1 MSSFP
6 AFSLLLKSRKP
17 HVLLPIIF
25 FGMMLFDPCE
35 FRAIDWS
42 TLFTAQDVRDHL
54 STEKGRAEALDFCR
68 KMGISKVYV
77 EVFRDGYQA
86 EAQALETARDFFRQA
101 GLRVSGCVTTT
112 RIGKPSTGWDMA
124 VCYTNHNNQ
133 ERLESI
139 FRFAAGIFD
148 EIMIDDFFF
157 TDCQC
162 SECAAAK
169 GSMSW
174 QQYREK
180 LMLEMARDRVLGP
193 AKQVNPKVKV
203 ILKYPQWY
211 DSFQE
216 RGYVVDKETELFD
229 RIWVGT
235 ELRDPSSDEWDHK
248 QQYEGYFIYRWLR
261 DIAGEKTGGGWFDPY
276 GTDATIYLDQA
287 LVTVLAGAPEVFLFH
302 YGSLISPQYK
312 AQAEALAARR
322 KEFEDLSKLVGNWS
336 GIPAYK
342 PVSSEPGGEPFIF
355 DEIGML
361 AIPLVP
367 TAHFPDK
374 AGAALFTL
382 HSLKDVEF
390 VAKLTR
396 FLRAG
401 GTALVSEGLAH
412 ALNGDPRL
420 PSANPVPVNLP
431 KDQYLVKVQE
441 GYGSLVFFSDSL
453 PRLAYV
459 DSSNRVAQWTAAQRD
474 ALAEL
479 RKIVEDFTVTSPDA
493 PPRVAVFPLGA
504 RVGVVNFTELPVAC
518 RIVGLGGMV
527 SRHRK
532 VFATSGASLA
542 SDGVTLRLPPHA
554 LIVVE
559 Q

>member
-1 MSSFP
+1 MFSFP
-6 AFSLLLKSRKP
+6 AFSVSLKLRQPCVLLLIILFGT
-17 HVLLPIIF
+17 LLF
-25 FGMMLFDPCE
+25 APCHLQ
-35 FRAIDWS
+35 AVDWS
-42 TLFTAQDVRDHL
+42 TLFTAQDVRDYL
-54 STEKGRAEALDFCR
+54 STEKGRGEALDFCR
-68 KMGISKVYV
+68 RMGISKVYV
-77 EVFRDGYQA
+77 EAFRNGYQPD
-86 EAQALETARDFFRQA
+86 AQALETARDFFRQA

-112 RIGKPSTGWDMA
+112 GIGKPSSGWNVA
-124 VCYTNHNNQ
+124 VCYTNHKNQ

-174 QQYREK
+174 PQYREK

-193 AKQVNPKVKV
+193 ARQVNPKVKV

-211 DSFQE
+211 DNFQD
-216 RGYVVDKETELFD
+216 RGYIVDRETELFD

-235 ELRDPSSDEWDHK
+235 ELRDPSSDEWGHR
-248 QQYEGYFIYRWLR
+248 QQYMGYFIYRWLR
-261 DIAGEKTGGGWFDPY
+261 DVAGEKTGGGWFDPF
-276 GTDATIYLDQA
+276 GTNATIYLDQA
-287 LVTVLAGAPEVFLFH
+287 LITVLAGAPEVFLFH
-302 YGSLISPQYK
+302 YGSLVSSQYK
-312 AQAEALAARR
+312 EQTEALAAHR
-322 KEFEDLSKLVGNWS
+322 KEFEELSKLVEGWA

-342 PVSSEPGGEPFIF
+342 PVSSEPENEPYAF

-361 AIPLVP
+361 AIPLAP

-374 AGAALFTL
+374 ARAALFTL

-390 VAKLTR
+390 VIRLGR
-396 FLRAG
+396 FLNSG

-420 PSANPVPVNLP
+420 PSTDPVNLP
-431 KDQYLVKVQE
+431 KGQYLLQVRE
-441 GYGSLVFFSDSL
+441 GSGNLVVFSDSL
-453 PRLAYV
+453 PRFAYV
-459 DSSNRVAQWTAAQRD
+459 DSNNRIAQMSADQRE

-479 RKIVEDFTVTSPDA
+479 RKIVEGFTVTSPDA

-504 RVGVVNFTELPVAC
+504 RAGVVNFTELPVAC

-527 SRHRK
+527 SRLRR

-542 SDGVTLRLPPHA
+542 SDGATLRLPPHA

>member
-1 MSSFP
+1 
-6 AFSLLLKSRKP
+6 
-17 HVLLPIIF
+17 
-25 FGMMLFDPCE
+25 
-35 FRAIDWS
+35 
-42 TLFTAQDVRDHL
+42 
-54 STEKGRAEALDFCR
+54 
-68 KMGISKVYV
+68 MGISKVYV
-77 EVFRDGYQA
+77 EAFRDGYQPD
-86 EAQALETARDFFRQA
+86 AQALETARDFFRQA

-112 RIGKPSTGWDMA
+112 GIGKPSSGWDVA
-124 VCYTNHNNQ
+124 VCYTNHKNQ

-174 QQYREK
+174 PQYRQK
-180 LMLEMARDRVLGP
+180 LMLEMARNRVLGP

-203 ILKYPQWY
+203 ILKFPQWY

-216 RGYVVDKETELFD
+216 RGYIVDRETELFD

-235 ELRDPSSDEWDHK
+235 ELRDPSSDQWGHR
-248 QQYEGYFIYRWLR
+248 QQYLGYFIYRWFSE
-261 DIAGEKTGGGWFDPY
+261 IGGEKTGGGWFDPF
-276 GTDATIYLDQA
+276 GTNPPTYLDQA

-302 YGSLISPQYK
+302 YGSLNSPQYT
-312 AQAEALAARR
+312 AQTEALAAHRR
-322 KEFEDLSKLVGNWS
+322 EFEELSKLVGNWS

-342 PVSSEPGGEPFIF
+342 PVSSEPGDEPDVF
-355 DEIGML
+355 DQIGML
-361 AIPLVP
+361 AIPLAP
-367 TAHFPDK
+367 TARFPDK
-374 AGAALFTL
+374 ARAALFTL

-390 VAKLTR
+390 VPELVG
-396 FLRAG
+396 FLNSG

-412 ALNGDPRL
+412 ALNGDPHL
-420 PSANPVPVNLP
+420 PSPDPLSLP
-431 KDQYLVKVQE
+431 KDQYLLKMEE
-441 GYGSLVFFSDSL
+441 GKGNLVVFSDAL
-453 PRLAYV
+453 PRLTYV
-459 DSSNRVAQWTAAQRD
+459 DSSNRIAQITAAQRE

-479 RKIVEDFTVTSPDA
+479 RKIVEEFTVTSPDA

-527 SRHRK
+527 SRLRK

-542 SDGVTLRLPPHA
+542 SDSATLRLPPHA
-554 LIVVE
+554 AIVVE

>member
-1 MSSFP
+1 
-6 AFSLLLKSRKP
+6 
-17 HVLLPIIF
+17 
-25 FGMMLFDPCE
+25 MMLFGPFE
-35 FRAIDWS
+35 LQAVEWS

-54 STEKGRAEALDFCR
+54 STEKGRGEALEFCR

-77 EVFRDGYQA
+77 EAFRDGYQA
-86 EAQALETARDFFRQA
+86 EAQTLETARDFFRQA
-101 GLRVSGCVTTT
+101 GLRVSGCLTTT
-112 RIGKPSTGWDMA
+112 RIGKPSTGWDVA
-124 VCYTNHNNQ
+124 VCYTNRKNQ

-169 GSMSW
+169 GLMSW

-211 DSFQE
+211 DSFQD
-216 RGYVVDKETELFD
+216 RGYVVDRETELFD

-235 ELRDPSSDEWDHK
+235 ELRDPSSDQWGHK
-248 QQYEGYFIYRWLR
+248 QQYEGYFIYRWFR
-261 DIAGEKTGGGWFDPY
+261 DIAGEKTGGGWFDPF

-287 LVTVLAGAPEVFLFH
+287 LVTVLAGAPEVFLFN
-302 YGSLISPQYK
+302 YGSLISSQYK
-312 AQAEALAARR
+312 EQTEALAARR
-322 KEFEDLSKLVGNWS
+322 KEFEDLSKLVGNWA

-342 PVSSEPGGEPFIF
+342 PVSSEPGGEPFVF
-355 DEIGML
+355 DQIGML
-361 AIPLVP
+361 AIPLAP

-374 AGAALFTL
+374 ARAALFTL

-390 VAKLTR
+390 VAKLAS
-396 FLRAG
+396 FLNSG
-401 GTALVSEGLAH
+401 GTALVSDGLAH
-412 ALNGDPRL
+412 ALDGDPRL
-420 PSANPVPVNLP
+420 PSAAPVNLA
-431 KDQYLVKVQE
+431 KDKYLLEVQE
-441 GYGSLVFFSDSL
+441 GNGNLVVFSDSL
-453 PRLAYV
+453 PRLTYV
-459 DSSNRVAQWTAAQRD
+459 DSSNRIAQLAAAQRD
-474 ALAEL
+474 AVAEL
-479 RKIVEDFTVTSPDA
+479 RKIVEKFTVTCTDA

-504 RVGVVNFTELPVAC
+504 RVAVVNFTELPVAC
-518 RIVGLGGMV
+518 RVAGLGGMV
-527 SRHRK
+527 SRLRK

-542 SDGVTLRLPPHA
+542 SDDVTLRLPPHA

>member
-1 MSSFP
+1 MLSVS
-6 AFSLLLKSRKP
+6 AFSDLLKRQQSS
-17 HVLLPIIF
+17 VLLTIF
-25 FGMMLFDPCE
+25 LFGTLLFGPFE
-35 FRAIDWS
+35 LQAIDWS

-54 STEKGRAEALDFCR
+54 STDKGRAEALDFCR
-68 KMGISKVYV
+68 KLGISKVYV
-77 EVFRDGYQA
+77 EAFRDGYQPD
-86 EAQALETARDFFRQA
+86 AQALETARDFFRQA

-112 RIGKPSTGWDMA
+112 GIGKPSSGWDVA
-124 VCYTNHNNQ
+124 VCYTNHKNQ

-174 QQYREK
+174 SQYRQK

-203 ILKYPQWY
+203 ILKFPQWY
-211 DSFQE
+211 DNFQE
-216 RGYVVDKETELFD
+216 RGYIVDRETELFD

-235 ELRDPSSDEWDHK
+235 ELRDPSSDEWGHK
-248 QQYEGYFIYRWLR
+248 QQYEGYFIYRWLK
-261 DIAGEKTGGGWFDPY
+261 DAGGEKTGGGWFDPF

-287 LVTVLAGAPEVFLFH
+287 LITVLAGAPEAFLFH
-302 YGSLISPQYK
+302 YGSLILPQYR
-312 AQAEALAARR
+312 AQTEALAARR
-322 KEFEDLSKLVGNWS
+322 QEFEELSKLVGNWS

-342 PVSSEPGGEPFIF
+342 PVSSEPGDEPYLF
-355 DEIGML
+355 DQIGML
-361 AIPLVP
+361 AIPLAP
-367 TAHFPDK
+367 TARFPDK
-374 AGAALFTL
+374 ARAALFTF

-390 VAKLTR
+390 VTKLVG
-396 FLRAG
+396 FLNSG

-420 PSANPVPVNLP
+420 PSPDILNLP
-431 KDQYLVKVQE
+431 KDKYLLKVSE
-441 GYGSLVFFSDSL
+441 GSGNLVVLSDSL

-459 DSSNRVAQWTAAQRD
+459 DSSNRIAQVSAAQWE
-474 ALAEL
+474 ALSEL
-479 RKIVEDFTVTSPDA
+479 RKIVEEFTVTSPDV

-504 RVGVVNFTELPVAC
+504 RVCVVNFTELPVGC

-527 SRHRK
+527 SRLRK
-532 VFATSGASLA
+532 VFGTSEASLA
-542 SDGVTLRLPPHA
+542 SDGATLRLPPHA
-554 LIVVE
+554 AIVVE

>member
-1 MSSFP
+1 MPALP
-6 AFSLLLKSRKP
+6 AFSFLLERRKPSVLLSMVLFGTLLLVP
-17 HVLLPIIF
+17 MELQAV
-25 FGMMLFDPCE
+25 
-35 FRAIDWS
+35 DWS

-54 STEKGRAEALDFCR
+54 ATEKGRAEALEFCR
-68 KMGISKVYV
+68 KMGISKVYI
-77 EVFRDGYQA
+77 EAFRDGYQA
-86 EAQALETARDFFRQA
+86 EAQTLETARDFFRQA

-112 RIGKPSTGWDMA
+112 GIGKPSSGWNVA
-124 VCYTNHNNQ
+124 VCYTNRKNQ

-211 DSFQE
+211 DSFQD
-216 RGYVVDKETELFD
+216 RGYVVDRETELFD

-235 ELRDPSSDEWDHK
+235 ELRDPSSDEWGHK
-248 QQYEGYFIYRWLR
+248 QQYTGYFLYRWLS
-261 DIAGEKTGGGWFDPY
+261 DIGGEKTGGGWFDPF
-276 GTDATIYLDQA
+276 GTDTTIYLDQA
-287 LVTVLAGAPEVFLFH
+287 LVTILAGAPEVFLFH
-302 YGSLISPQYK
+302 YGSLISSQYK
-312 AQAEALAARR
+312 EQAEALAARR
-322 KEFEDLSKLVGNWS
+322 KEFEGLSKLVGGWA

-342 PVSSEPGGEPFIF
+342 PVSSGPSDERFEF
-355 DEIGML
+355 DQIGML
-361 AIPLVP
+361 AIPLAP

-374 AGAALFTL
+374 ARAALFTL
-382 HSLKDVEF
+382 HSLEDAEF
-390 VAKLTR
+390 VAKLAS
-396 FLRAG
+396 FLNSGA
-401 GTALVSEGLAH
+401 TALVSEGLAH

-420 PSANPVPVNLP
+420 PSTAPLNLP
-431 KDQYLVKVQE
+431 KDKYLLKVQE
-441 GYGSLVFFSDSL
+441 GNGNLVVFSDSL
-453 PRLAYV
+453 PRLTYV
-459 DSSNRVAQWTAAQRD
+459 DSSNRIAQWSAAQRE

-479 RKIVEDFTVTSPDA
+479 RKIVEEFTVTSTDA

-504 RVGVVNFTELPVAC
+504 RVAVVNFTELPVAC
-518 RIVGLGGMV
+518 KVAGLGGMV
-527 SRHRK
+527 SRLRK
-532 VFATSGASLA
+532 AFATSGASLA

-554 LIVVE
+554 IIVVE

>member
-1 MSSFP
+1 MISSP
-6 AFSLLLKSRKP
+6 AFSVLLKRWKWSG
-17 HVLLPIIF
+17 VLSIIL
-25 FGMMLFDPCE
+25 FGTLLFDPLE
-35 FRAIDWS
+35 LQAVDWS

-54 STEKGRAEALDFCR
+54 STDQGRAEALDFCR
-68 KMGISKVYV
+68 KLGISKVYV
-77 EVFRDGYQA
+77 EAFRDGYQPD
-86 EAQALETARDFFRQA
+86 AQALETARDFFRQA

-112 RIGKPSTGWDMA
+112 GIGKPSSGWDLA
-124 VCYTNHNNQ
+124 VCYTNHKNQ

-174 QQYREK
+174 PQYREK

-211 DSFQE
+211 DNFQE
-216 RGYVVDKETELFD
+216 RGYIVDRETELFD

-235 ELRDPSSDEWDHK
+235 ELRDPSSDEWGHK
-248 QQYEGYFIYRWLR
+248 QQYEGYFIYRWLK
-261 DIAGEKTGGGWFDPY
+261 DAAGEKTGGGWFDPF

-287 LVTVLAGAPEVFLFH
+287 LITVLAGAPEVFLFH
-302 YGSLISPQYK
+302 YGSLISPQYR
-312 AQAEALAARR
+312 AQTEALAAHRR
-322 KEFEDLSKLVGNWS
+322 EFEELSKLVGNWT

-342 PVSSEPGGEPFIF
+342 PVSSDPGNEQFIF
-355 DEIGML
+355 DQIGML

-367 TAHFPDK
+367 TARFPDK
-374 AGAALFTL
+374 ARGALFTL

-390 VAKLTR
+390 VTKLVG
-396 FLRAG
+396 FLNAG
-401 GTALVSEGLAH
+401 GTALVSEGLGH

-420 PSANPVPVNLP
+420 PSTESVDLP
-431 KDQYLVKVQE
+431 KDKYLLQVPE
-441 GYGSLVFFSDSL
+441 GSGNLVVFSDSL

-459 DSSNRVAQWTAAQRD
+459 DSSDRIVQVSAAQRK
-474 ALAEL
+474 ALSEL

-504 RVGVVNFTELPVAC
+504 RAGVVNFTELPVAC

-527 SRHRK
+527 SRLRM

-542 SDGVTLRLPPHA
+542 SDGATLRLPPHA
-554 LIVVE
+554 VIVVE

>member
-1 MSSFP
+1 
-6 AFSLLLKSRKP
+6 
-17 HVLLPIIF
+17 V
-25 FGMMLFDPCE
+25 
-35 FRAIDWS
+35 
-42 TLFTAQDVRDHL
+42 
-54 STEKGRAEALDFCR
+54 EALEFCR
-68 KMGISKVYV
+68 KMGLSKVYV
-77 EVFRDGYQA
+77 EAFRDGYQA
-86 EAQALETARDFFRQA
+86 EAPTLKTARDFFRQA

-112 RIGKPSTGWDMA
+112 GIGKPSSGWNVA
-124 VCYTNHNNQ
+124 VCYTNRKNQ

-174 QQYREK
+174 PQYREK
-180 LMLEMARDRVLGP
+180 LMLQMARDRVLGP
-193 AKQVNPKVKV
+193 ARQVNPKVKV
-203 ILKYPQWY
+203 ILKFPQWY

-216 RGYVVDKETELFD
+216 RGYVVDRETELFD

-235 ELRDPSSDEWDHK
+235 ELRDPSSDEWGHK
-248 QQYEGYFIYRWLR
+248 QQYEGYFIYRWFR
-261 DIAGEKTGGGWFDPY
+261 DIAGEKTGGGWFDPF
-276 GTDATIYLDQA
+276 GTDAVTYLDQA

-302 YGSLISPQYK
+302 YGSLISSQYK
-312 AQAEALAARR
+312 EQTEALAARR
-322 KEFEDLSKLVGNWS
+322 TEFEDLSKLVGNWS

-342 PVSSEPGGEPFIF
+342 PVSSEPGNEQFIF
-355 DEIGML
+355 DQIGML
-361 AIPLVP
+361 AIPLAP
-367 TAHFPDK
+367 TAQFPAK
-374 AGAALFTL
+374 ARAALFTL

-390 VAKLTR
+390 VAKLAS
-396 FLRAG
+396 FLNSG

-412 ALNGDPRL
+412 ALDGDPRL
-420 PSANPVPVNLP
+420 PSADPVNLP
-431 KDQYLVKVQE
+431 KDKYLLKVQE
-441 GYGSLVFFSDSL
+441 GNGNLVVFSDWL
-453 PRLAYV
+453 PRLTYV
-459 DSSNRVAQWTAAQRD
+459 DSSNRIAQLAATQWD

-479 RKIVEDFTVTSPDA
+479 RKVVEQFTVTSLDA

-518 RIVGLGGMV
+518 RVAGLGGMV
-527 SRHRK
+527 SKLRK
-532 VFATSGASLA
+532 VFAASGASLA
-542 SDGVTLRLPPHA
+542 SDGTTLRLPPHA

>member
-1 MSSFP
+1 MFLLA
-6 AFSLLLKSRKP
+6 AFSVSLKLRRP
-17 HVLLPIIF
+17 CVLLPIILS
-25 FGMMLFDPCE
+25 MTLLFAPLQL
-35 FRAIDWS
+35 RAVDWS
-42 TLFTAQDVRDHL
+42 TLFTARDVRDYL
-54 STEKGRAEALDFCR
+54 STDKGRSEALDFCR
-68 KMGISKVYV
+68 KLGISKVYV
-77 EVFRDGYQA
+77 EAFRDGYQPDA
-86 EAQALETARDFFRQA
+86 KALETARDFFRLA

-112 RIGKPSTGWDMA
+112 GVGKPSSGWDVA
-124 VCYTNHNNQ
+124 VCYTNHKNQ

-169 GSMSW
+169 GPMSW
-174 QQYREK
+174 QQYRQK

-211 DSFQE
+211 DKFQD
-216 RGYVVDKETELFD
+216 RGYIVDQETELFD

-235 ELRDPSSDEWDHK
+235 ELRDPSSDEWGHR
-248 QQYEGYFIYRWLR
+248 QQYGGYFFYRWLS
-261 DIAGEKTGGGWFDPY
+261 DVAGEKIGGGWFDPF
-276 GTDATIYLDQA
+276 GTNATFYFDQA
-287 LVTVLAGAPEVFLFH
+287 LITVLAGAPEVFLFH
-302 YGSLISPQYK
+302 YGSLISSQYK
-312 AQAEALAARR
+312 EQTEALPARR
-322 KEFEDLSKLVGNWS
+322 KEFEELSKLVVNWG

-342 PVSSEPGGEPFIF
+342 PVSSEPGDEPYVF
-355 DEIGML
+355 DQIGML
-361 AIPLVP
+361 AIPLAP

-374 AGAALFTL
+374 ARAALFTL

-390 VAKLTR
+390 VAKLTS
-396 FLRAG
+396 FLNAG

-412 ALNGDPRL
+412 ALNDDPRL
-420 PSANPVPVNLP
+420 PSADPVSLP
-431 KDQYLVKVQE
+431 KNTYLLRVQE
-441 GYGSLVFFSDSL
+441 GKGSLVVFSDSL
-453 PRLAYV
+453 PRLTYV
-459 DSSNRVAQWTAAQRD
+459 DSNDRIAQIVTGQRE

-479 RKIVEDFTVTSPDA
+479 RKIAEGFTVTSPDA

-504 RVGVVNFTELPVAC
+504 RAGVVNFTELPVAC

-527 SRHRK
+527 SRLRR

-542 SDGVTLRLPPHA
+542 SDGATLRLPPHA

>member
-1 MSSFP
+1 MLPVP
-6 AFSLLLKSRKP
+6 AFSALRKLRRLRAFLPVILFGSLLFHPFPLQA
-17 HVLLPIIF
+17 V
-25 FGMMLFDPCE
+25 
-35 FRAIDWS
+35 DWS

-68 KMGISKVYV
+68 KLGISKVYV
-77 EVFRDGYQA
+77 EAFRDGYQPD
-86 EAQALETARDFFRQA
+86 AQALETARDFFRQA
-101 GLRVSGCVTTT
+101 GLRVSGCVTTAG
-112 RIGKPSTGWDMA
+112 IGKPSSGWNVA
-124 VCYTNHNNQ
+124 VCYTNRKNQ

-169 GSMSW
+169 GPMSW

-180 LMLEMARDRVLGP
+180 LMLEMAGDRVLRP
-193 AKQVNPKVKV
+193 ARQVNPKVKV

-211 DSFQE
+211 DNFQD
-216 RGYVVDKETELFD
+216 RGYIVDRETELFD

-235 ELRDPSSDEWDHK
+235 ELRDPSSDEWGHK
-248 QQYEGYFIYRWLR
+248 QQYTGYFIYRWFR
-261 DIAGEKTGGGWFDPY
+261 DIAGEKTGGDWFDPF
-276 GTDATIYLDQA
+276 GTDAITYLDQA
-287 LVTVLAGAPEVFLFH
+287 LVTVLAGAPEAFLFH

-312 AQAEALAARR
+312 EQTEALAAHR
-322 KEFEDLSKLVGNWS
+322 KEFEELSKLAGNWS

-342 PVSSEPGGEPFIF
+342 PVSSEPGDEPYMF
-355 DEIGML
+355 DQIGML
-361 AIPLVP
+361 AIPLAP

-374 AGAALFTL
+374 ARAALFTL
-382 HSLKDVEF
+382 HSLKDVGF
-390 VAKLTR
+390 VAKLAS
-396 FLRAG
+396 FLNSG
-401 GTALVSEGLAH
+401 GTALISEGLAH

-420 PSANPVPVNLP
+420 PSADSVNLP
-431 KDQYLVKVQE
+431 KDKYLLEVRE
-441 GYGSLVFFSDSL
+441 GNGNLVIFSDSL
-453 PRLAYV
+453 PRLTGV
-459 DSSNRVAQWTAAQRD
+459 DSTNRIAQLSAAQRE

-479 RKIVEDFTVTSPDA
+479 RKIVEEFTVTSPDA
-493 PPRVAVFPLGA
+493 PPRVAVFPMGA
-504 RVGVVNFTELPVAC
+504 RAGVVNFTELPVAC

-527 SRHRK
+527 SRLRK

-542 SDGVTLRLPPHA
+542 SDGATLRLPPHA
-554 LIVVE
+554 AIVVE

>member
-1 MSSFP
+1 MHLVPTFSVSPKRPQSSMFL
-6 AFSLLLKSRKP
+6 SITL
-17 HVLLPIIF
+17 I
-25 FGMMLFDPCE
+25 GMLFFAPFE
-35 FRAIDWS
+35 LRAIDWS

-54 STEKGRAEALDFCR
+54 ATEKGRAEALEFCR
-68 KMGISKVYV
+68 KLGISKVYV
-77 EVFRDGYQA
+77 ETFRDGYQPD
-86 EAQALETARDFFRQA
+86 AQTLETARDFFRQG

-112 RIGKPSTGWDMA
+112 GIGKPSSGWDVA
-124 VCYTNHNNQ
+124 VCYTNRKNQ
-133 ERLESI
+133 ERLESV

-180 LMLEMARDRVLGP
+180 LMLATSKDRVLEP

-203 ILKYPQWY
+203 ILKFPQWY
-211 DSFQE
+211 DNFQD
-216 RGYVVDKETELFD
+216 RGYIVDRETELFD

-235 ELRDPSSDEWDHK
+235 ELRDPSSDEWGHK
-248 QQYEGYFIYRWLR
+248 QQYTGYFIYRWLR
-261 DIAGEKTGGGWFDPY
+261 DIAGDKTGGGWFDPF
-276 GTDATIYLDQA
+276 GTNPTFYLDQA

-302 YGSLISPQYK
+302 YGSLISSQYK
-312 AQAEALAARR
+312 EQAEALAARR
-322 KEFEDLSKLVGNWS
+322 KEFEDLSKLVGNWA

-342 PVSSEPGGEPFIF
+342 PVSSEPGDEQFIF
-355 DEIGML
+355 DQIGML
-361 AIPLVP
+361 AIPLAP
-367 TAHFPDK
+367 TAHFPGK
-374 AGAALFTL
+374 ARAALFTL

-390 VAKLTR
+390 VAKLAS
-396 FLRAG
+396 FLNSG

-420 PSANPVPVNLP
+420 PSAGPVNLP
-431 KDQYLVKVQE
+431 KDKYLLKVRE
-441 GYGSLVFFSDSL
+441 GNGNLVVFSDSL

-459 DSSNRVAQWTAAQRD
+459 DSSNRIAQITTAQRA

-479 RKIVEDFTVTSPDA
+479 RKIVEAFTVTSPDA

-527 SRHRK
+527 SRLRK
-532 VFATSGASLA
+532 VFATSEASLA
-542 SDGVTLRLPPHA
+542 SDGATLRLPPHA
-554 LIVVE
+554 VIVVE

>member
-1 MSSFP
+1 V
-6 AFSLLLKSRKP
+6 LLLIILLGA
-17 HVLLPIIF
+17 VLFAPFQL
-25 FGMMLFDPCE
+25 
-35 FRAIDWS
+35 RAVDWS

-54 STEKGRAEALDFCR
+54 STDEGRAEALDFCR
-68 KMGISKVYV
+68 KLGISKVYV
-77 EVFRDGYQA
+77 EAFRDGYQPDA
-86 EAQALETARDFFRQA
+86 KALEIARDFFRQA

-112 RIGKPSTGWDMA
+112 GIGKPSNGWDVA
-124 VCYTNHNNQ
+124 VCYTNHKNQ

-174 QQYREK
+174 PQYRQK
-180 LMLEMARDRVLGP
+180 LMLEMAKDRVLGP
-193 AKQVNPKVKV
+193 AKQVNPNVKV
-203 ILKYPQWY
+203 ILKFPQWY
-211 DSFQE
+211 DNFQD
-216 RGYVVDKETELFD
+216 RGYVVDRETELFD

-235 ELRDPSSDEWDHK
+235 ELRDPSSDEWGHK
-248 QQYEGYFIYRWLR
+248 QQYTGYFIYRWFR
-261 DIAGEKTGGGWFDPY
+261 DIAGEKTGGGWFDPF
-276 GTDATIYLDQA
+276 GTNATIYLDQA

-302 YGSLISPQYK
+302 YGSLASSLYK
-312 AQAEALAARR
+312 EQTEALAVHRN
-322 KEFEDLSKLVGNWS
+322 EFDDLSKLVGDWA

-342 PVSSEPGGEPFIF
+342 PVSSDPGNEQFIF
-355 DEIGML
+355 DQIGML
-361 AIPLVP
+361 AIPLAP

-374 AGAALFTL
+374 ARAALFTL

-390 VAKLTR
+390 VAKLGA
-396 FLRAG
+396 FLNSG

-420 PSANPVPVNLP
+420 PSADPVDLP
-431 KDQYLVKVQE
+431 KHKYLLKVPE
-441 GYGSLVFFSDSL
+441 GSGNLVVFSDSL
-453 PRLAYV
+453 PRLTYV
-459 DSSNRVAQWTAAQRD
+459 DSSNRIAQISPAQWE

-479 RKIVEDFTVTSPDA
+479 RKVVEEFTVTSPDA

-527 SRHRK
+527 SRLRK
-532 VFATSGASLA
+532 VFATSEASLA
-542 SDGVTLRLPPHA
+542 SDGATLRLPPHA